1 MKNILFI
8 LTFLL
13 TIISCKAQV
22 IGTLEQFE
30 ECRNR
35 PNRDQEGCPDLENI
49 TYVKDTNNRLDQF
62 VGTWKGN
69 YAGKQYEIKLE
80 KKVNYKNKPT
90 DDLSWDTIIGRI
102 LVKDNSGNIIYNSMN
117 KADNETYFSG
127 YNFQHRA
134 YVMTFVGNYYCLES
148 GNVFIETRLNNI
160 NQMTLYYS
168 QDKDGLLNPAK
179 CPNFSSFIPVLPQD
193 KMILTKQ

>member
-13 TIISCKAQV
+13 ITISCKAQV

-49 TYVKDTNNRLDQF
+49 TYVKDTNNRLNQF
-62 VGTWKGN
+62 VGTWKGFSG
-69 YAGKQYEIKLE
+69 GKQYEIKLE
-80 KKVNYKNKPT
+80 KKINYKYFPT
-90 DDLSWDTIIGRI
+90 STISWDRIIGRMTI
-102 LVKDNSGNIIYNSMN
+102 KDNSGNIIYNSMS
-117 KADNETYFSG
+117 KPDNETNFSG
-127 YNFQHRA
+127 DNFQRRV
-134 YVMTFVGNYYCLES
+134 YVMSFVGNYDCLES
-148 GNVFIETRLNNI
+148 GDVFIETRLNNP
-160 NQMTLYYS
+160 NEMSLFYF

-179 CPNFSSFIPVLPQD
+179 CPNFSSFVPLLPRE
-193 KMILTKQ
+193 KMVLTKQ